1 MQQRK
6 YRYSKS
12 KDWNKFARYKAVLD
26 PADTIYAA
34 NYLLGYFRQA
44 EDAPELMRLQKE
56 EDLKQ
61 KGLWGNEFKTP
72 FLDAVDAS
80 GGDWGINVYAVGS
93 AVEGRKKQPDH
104 KNLLDLTSSLI
115 NSGGWQCFDFVVTF
129 TRDHQVAKFLEG
141 EPPHS
146 EFVLGF
152 IRFDSGVLNNRPLQ
166 EFLGQT
172 KITGN
177 FANQHLLTAKVIVPT
192 QPFGSLLRGGKLISL
207 VALSNE
213 LRDFFNQRFKR
224 NVVVFYTTSLY
235 GTSKSSSQ
243 YDQLDRYLT
252 HIGDTE
258 GTSYPLRMK
267 DPQKGDLID
276 WMDDRGVSRYDFR
289 FSGSS
294 KSDRSSQELIK
305 YVRHCLWSHQ
315 NDKNI
320 KQLLVQ
326 FDHEM
331 ELWKS
336 GKTEKKKV
344 YVSTYGMPEW
354 DENLIG
360 PYFAVDP
367 EYNLGNLF
375 SYWKKKVF
383 KEKAWGVRK
392 TLKDSHSKLRL
403 TYELLND
410 QLKNDDFNQV
420 R

>member
-1 MQQRK
+1 MPQRK
-6 YRYSKS
+6 FRFSKS
-12 KDWNKFARYKAVLD
+12 KDWNKFARYKATLD

-34 NYLLGYFRQA
+34 NYLLGYFRSA
-44 EDAPELMRLQKE
+44 EDAPKLMRLQKM
-56 EDLKQ
+56 EDLKE
-61 KGLWGNEFKTP
+61 KGLWDSSYKTP
-72 FLDAVDAS
+72 YLDSVDAS
-80 GGDWGINVYAVGS
+80 GGDWGINVYAAGS
-93 AVEGRKKQPDH
+93 AVDGRKKRPDYEI
-104 KNLLDLTSSLI
+104 LLDLTSTHI
-115 NSGGWQCFDFVVTF
+115 NSGGWQCFDFVLTL
-129 TRDHQVAKFLEG
+129 THEHKTAKIIDAP
-141 EPPHS
+141 PPHD

-152 IRFDSGVLNNRPLQ
+152 IRFDSGTLNNKPLQ
-166 EFLGQT
+166 EYLGQT

-192 QPFGSLLRGGKLISL
+192 QPFGSLLRGGKLLAL

-213 LRDFFNQRFKR
+213 LRDFFNQRFNR

-235 GTSKSSSQ
+235 GTSKGSSQ

-276 WMDDRGVSRYDFR
+276 WMDNRGVSRYDFT

-315 NDKNI
+315 KDKNI

-331 ELWKS
+331 YAWKN
-336 GKTEKKKV
+336 GKTEKKKT
-344 YVSTYGMPEW
+344 YVSIYGMPEW
-354 DENLIG
+354 DENLIS
-360 PYFAVDP
+360 PEFSVDP
-367 EYNLGNLF
+367 EYNLENLF

-383 KEKAWGVRK
+383 KEKAWGLRK
-392 TLKDSHSKLRL
+392 TLKNDEFKLQL
-403 TYELLND
+403 IYELLND
-410 QLKNDDFNQV
+410 QLKNKDFSQV

>member
-1 MQQRK
+1 
-6 YRYSKS
+6 
-12 KDWNKFARYKAVLD
+12 
-26 PADTIYAA
+26 
-34 NYLLGYFRQA
+34 
-44 EDAPELMRLQKE
+44 MRLQKE

-129 TRDHQVAKFLEG
+129 TRDHQGAKFLEG

-166 EFLGQT
+166 EFLGLT

-315 NDKNI
+315 KDKNI

-344 YVSTYGMPEW
+344 YASTYGMPEW
-354 DENLIG
+354 DENLIS
-360 PYFAVDP
+360 PDYAVDP
-367 EYNLGNLF
+367 EYNLENLF

-383 KEKAWGVRK
+383 KEKAWGLRK
-392 TLKDSHSKLRL
+392 TLQDNGSQLQL

-410 QLKNDDFNQV
+410 QLKNEDFNQV